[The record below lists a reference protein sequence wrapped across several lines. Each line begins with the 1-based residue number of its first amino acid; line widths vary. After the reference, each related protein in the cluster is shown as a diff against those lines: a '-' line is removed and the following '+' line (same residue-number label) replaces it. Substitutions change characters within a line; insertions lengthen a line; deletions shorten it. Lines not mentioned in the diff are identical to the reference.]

1 MAILL
6 IVMLTFL
13 IGTSDGQLRIGFYDE
28 TCPDAESI
36 VRVVVEDAIL
46 SDANIAAVLLRLHFH
61 DCFVEVS
68 LSLSDAIIISWS
80 VF

>member
-6 IVMLTFL
+6 VLMLTLL
-13 IGTSDGQLRIGFYDE
+13 IGICEGQLRIGFYAE

-36 VRVVVEDAIL
+36 VRAVVQDAIL
-46 SDANIAAVLLRLHFH
+46 SDANVAAILLRLHFH

-68 LSLSDAIIISWS
+68 LSLSPLKPCLISC
-80 VF
+80 

>member
-6 IVMLTFL
+6 VVMLTFL
-13 IGTSDGQLRIGFYDE
+13 VGISDGQLRIDFYDE

-36 VRVVVEDAIL
+36 VRAVVEDAIL

-68 LSLSDAIIISWS
+68 LSLSLSLMLS
-80 VF
+80 